1 MNPAACAILGLTTGG
16 CDRPELARALPP
28 LARGRHPLP
37 EGGVPDAGAPTAN
50 GRAGFVDDEVL
61 WTSDRRAI
69 PAEYG
74 ATPIQKDGQV
84 VGAVISFRDIT
95 ERKRAEAALRQAKEL
110 AEEASKTKGDFLAN
124 MSHEIRTPM
133 NAIIGMAH
141 LALRTDAR
149 PEAARLRRRRSRGS
163 GQHLL
168 GVINDIL
175 DFSKIEA
182 GKLSVETRRL
192 RAREGARQR
201 GRLHRARRRHAKG
214 LELSSTSSRPAAT
227 TWSATRCGSG
237 RS

>member
-1 MNPAACAILGLTTGG
+1 M
-16 CDRPELARALPP
+16 RPPTARARRLRRRRGA
-28 LARGRHPLP
+28 LA
-37 EGGVPDAGAPTAN
+37 
-50 GRAGFVDDEVL
+50 
-61 WTSDRRAI
+61 SDRRPI

-95 ERKRAEAALRQAKEL
+95 AAQGPEAALRQAKEL
-110 AEEASKTKGDFLAN
+110 AEDAARAKADFLAN

-141 LALRTDAR
+141 LALKTELDPKQRDYVSKIQRA
-149 PEAARLRRRRSRGS
+149 

-182 GKLSVETRRL
+182 GRMSVESVDFEL
-192 RAREGARQR
+192 EEV
-201 GRLHRARRRHAKG
+201 HRAA
-214 LELSSTSSRPAAT
+214 
-227 TWSATRCGSG
+227 
-237 RS
+237 